1 MVKTGAGKSLYFMQ
15 FFLHYILFGENFI
28 GKVKV
33 TLNLVCLNLKKEK
46 QNSNQ
51 NVKVGKMVVL
61 GKVVVLVKAFDHYYH
76 KFQFCNCPVK
86 M

>member
-33 TLNLVCLNLKKEK
+33 TLNLVCLNLNHEK

-51 NVKVGKMVVL
+51 NVKVGKM
-61 GKVVVLVKAFDHYYH
+61 VVLVKAFDHYYH